1 MNQTCPKRKE
11 CPVSGF
17 WFVDTPSVYTA
28 FLQHWCAL
36 DKGGRSQAQGRCSRC
51 RVYSK
56 FLFSAVSI
64 LHKIPRGG
72 FYLGVLIGTTDPAQ
86 LGLSHVTCHVSC
98 QPPLSPSRC
107 CCLKVSWKWQ
117 ILGGSLPKVYMCYPI
132 GQGEPWDPPPQN
144 ANFFLSWIFGTLT
157 FLANLL
163 ENFRWKTFSPRASG
177 YAENQANIP
186 KKCPLTGGGGE
197 GVGH

>member
-1 MNQTCPKRKE
+1 MTPHLFTPLFCNIGVPWTRGVGARLKE
-11 CPVSGF
+11 GAVGAGF
-17 WFVDTPSVYTA
+17 IRNFS
-28 FLQHWCAL
+28 
-36 DKGGRSQAQGRCSRC
+36 SRQ
-51 RVYSK
+51 
-56 FLFSAVSI
+56 FPG

-86 LGLSHVTCHVSC
+86 LVLSHVTCHVSC

-186 KKCPLTGGGGE
+186 KKCPLTGGGGRAL
-197 GVGH
+197 GIRVVGHRQRGK